1 MTLLRILCQLVA
13 LPLCFIGLGLAHIG
27 GTNEAEKETWR

>member
-1 MTLLRILCQLVA
+1 MTLLRILCQIVA
-13 LPLCFIGLGLAHIG
+13 LPLIPVRLSVGFG